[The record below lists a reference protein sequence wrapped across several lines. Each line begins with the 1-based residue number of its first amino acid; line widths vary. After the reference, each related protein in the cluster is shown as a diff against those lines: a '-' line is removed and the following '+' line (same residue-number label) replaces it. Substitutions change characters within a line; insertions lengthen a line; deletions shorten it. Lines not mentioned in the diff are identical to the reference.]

1 MDRPVGSPVD
11 GPAAADPYS
20 AFAFARI
27 VAMLHPLQE
36 LILDRAKNDADATY
50 LCQPIDRE
58 WITWTWAQAVDEAQR
73 VAAMLKAE
81 GLEPGD
87 RVGLISKN
95 CAHWIIADMAMI
107 LAGLVSV
114 PIYPTANAR
123 TIRGILEHSGC
134 RAIFIGKLEHPDEQA
149 SGIPDDLLT
158 IAMPYPGASGQRDW
172 NDWIDAAGPAFE
184 PTPRAD
190 DDLATLL
197 YTSGSTGEPKGA
209 MHSYGNFLFVG
220 RALGDAVGVRDGDR
234 VLSYLP
240 LSHCTERAYV
250 EAASFHGGTTLY
262 FVETLDTF
270 MDDLTHAQP
279 TLFGSVPRLWKK
291 FQLGVLEKLPQ
302 EKLDRLLRIPIV
314 KGLIRRKVQKGL
326 GLDRADWF
334 ASGSAPIAPALLE
347 WWDRIGVTICEG
359 WGMTET
365 FAYGT
370 QIGRGETPRFG
381 SISRAMPDV
390 ELRTSEDGELQIRCP
405 CLMQGYYRAGDESAA
420 NFVDG
425 WFRTGDRASI
435 DADGWVHITGRVKEL
450 FKTTKGKYIAPVPIE
465 SLLARNAMIE
475 MACVIGDGRDQPIA
489 LIQLPEHAGM
499 PLREVRTRLVETL
512 EAVNTELE
520 PHERIERI
528 IVIRE
533 HWTVDNELLTPT
545 LKIRRP
551 QIEAR
556 YRNAIAE
563 SSGKVFIAG
572 DHEPH

>member
-1 MDRPVGSPVD
+1 
-11 GPAAADPYS
+11 
-20 AFAFARI
+20 
-27 VAMLHPLQE
+27 MLHPLQQ
-36 LILDRAKNDADATY
+36 LILDRASTTPDALY
-50 LCQPIDRE
+50 LSQPIDRE
-58 WITWTWAQAVDEAQR
+58 WITWSWAQAVDEAQR
-73 VAAMLKAE
+73 VAAMLLAE
-81 GLEPGD
+81 GFEPGD
-87 RVGLISKN
+87 RIGLISKN

-107 LAGLVSV
+107 LSGLVSV
-114 PIYPTANAR
+114 PIYPTANAS

-134 RAIFIGKLEHPDEQA
+134 RAVFIGKLEHPDEQRT
-149 SGIPDDLLT
+149 GIPDEVLT
-158 IAMPYPGASGQRDW
+158 IAMPYPGVAGDRDW
-172 NDWIDAAGPAFE
+172 NDWIETAGPAFQ
-184 PTPRAD
+184 PVPRAD

-220 RALGDAVGVRDGDR
+220 KALGEAVGVRDGDR

-270 MDDLTHAQP
+270 MDDLAHARP

-302 EKLDRLLRIPIV
+302 EKLDRLLRIPFV
-314 KGLIRRKVQKGL
+314 NGLIRRKVKKGL
-326 GLDRADWF
+326 GIERADWF

-347 WWDRIGVTICEG
+347 WWDRLGVTICEG

-381 SISRAMPDV
+381 SISRALPEV
-390 ELRTSEDGELQIRCP
+390 ELRTSDDGELLIRCP
-405 CLMQGYYRAGDESAA
+405 CLMQGYYKADEATQAS
-420 NFVDG
+420 FVDG
-425 WFRTGDRASI
+425 WFRTGDRAAI
-435 DADGWVHITGRVKEL
+435 DSEGWVRITGRLKEV

-475 MACVIGDGRDQPIA
+475 MACVLGDGRDQPIA
-489 LIQLPEHAGM
+489 LIQLPEHGGV
-499 PLREVRTRLVETL
+499 PLREVRTQLVETL
-512 EAVNTELE
+512 DAVNAELE
-520 PHERIERI
+520 PHERLERL

-533 HWTVDNELLTPT
+533 HWTVDNDLLTPT

-556 YRNAIAE
+556 YRDAVAE
-563 SSGKVFIAG
+563 SSGRVFIAG
-572 DHEPH
+572 DHDHH